1 MKQLFLLSVLS
12 IGALVATAQD
22 LDEIRNMTI
31 LNQHAKAKEALDKYM
46 AVEKNAK
53 KPDGWFWK
61 GYITNQLSKEAG
73 KTVDESSAMKLEAFE
88 AFKKYKQMEPKNTLL
103 EENSNSPLF
112 DLYLGFSGD
121 LAIKAY
127 NEKNQASAFENFK
140 RGLDVH
146 DYIYGNN
153 LTGVNGYKFAALD
166 TIITLYAAITANEL
180 KKTDEA
186 AGFYKKI
193 ADANVGGTDYIDAY
207 QQLADYYKT
216 KKDKAA
222 FDEIL
227 VKGRKLYP
235 QNENYWSAVEI
246 EQATEGV
253 GRPAVFAKYDELLV
267 KYPNNYTIN
276 YNYGVEI
283 YNYLNG
289 DESKTVDK
297 APYKTKLVEV
307 LKKALTADQTLD
319 ANFLLSN
326 FLYNDSYDVSE
337 DARKIK
343 SAKPDD
349 VKKKKALEAE
359 ALKSMNDA
367 IPYAEGALTQFKAMA
382 KPKTTDKVHYKQV
395 LTMLKN
401 IYEVK
406 KDAAKSAQYDKMA
419 KEAE

>member
-12 IGALVATAQD
+12 IGALVTTAQD
-22 LDEIRNMTI
+22 LDEIRKMTM
-31 LNQHAKAKEALDKYM
+31 LNQHAQAKEALDKYM

-53 KPDGWFWK
+53 KPDGWFYK
-61 GYITNQLSKEAG
+61 GYITNQLSKDAA
-73 KTVDESSAMKLEAFE
+73 KTVEESSAMKLEAFE
-88 AFKKYKQMEPKNTLL
+88 AFKKYREIEPKNTLL
-103 EENSNSPLF
+103 EENNNSPLY
-112 DLYLGFSGD
+112 DLYLGFSSD

-127 NEKNQASAFENFK
+127 NAKNQASAFENFK

-146 DYIYGNN
+146 DYVYGNN
-153 LTGVNGYKFAALD
+153 LSGANGFKFAALD

-186 AGFYKKI
+186 AVYYKKI
-193 ADANVGGTDYIDAY
+193 TDANVGGTDYIDAY

-222 FDEIL
+222 FDDIL

-235 QNENYWSAVEI
+235 QNENYWSALEI

-253 GRPAVFAKYDELLV
+253 GRPAVFAKYDELLN

-276 YNYGVEI
+276 YNYGVEL

-289 DESKTVDK
+289 DESKTVNK
-297 APYKTKLVEV
+297 APYKAKLMEV
-307 LKKALTADQTLD
+307 LKKALAADQTLD

-337 DARKIK
+337 EARKIK
-343 SAKPDD
+343 GVKPDD

-382 KPKTTDKVHYKQV
+382 KPKTTDKVHFKQV

>member
-1 MKQLFLLSVLS
+1 MKQVFLLSVLS
-12 IGALVATAQD
+12 IGVLFASAQD

-31 LNQHAKAKEALDKYM
+31 LNQHAKAKEALDKYL

-53 KPDGWFWK
+53 KPEGWFWK
-61 GYITNQLSKEAG
+61 GYIINQLSKDAA
-73 KTVDESSAMKLEAFE
+73 KTVDESSALKQEAFE
-88 AFKKYKQMEPKNTLL
+88 AFKKYRQMDTKGTLL
-103 EENSNSPLF
+103 EENTNSPLF
-112 DLYLGFSGD
+112 DLYVGFAND

-127 NEKNQASAFENFK
+127 NAKNQASAFENFK

-146 DYIYGNN
+146 DYVYGNN
-153 LTGVNGYKFAALD
+153 LSGANGFKFAALD
-166 TIITLYAAITANEL
+166 TIITLYAAITASEL

-186 AGFYKKI
+186 AAYYKKI

-222 FDEIL
+222 FDDIL

-235 QNENYWSAVEI
+235 QNENYWSALEI

-267 KYPNNYTIN
+267 KYPANYTIN
-276 YNYGVEI
+276 YNYGVEL

-297 APYKTKLVEV
+297 APYKAKLTEV
-307 LKKALTADQTLD
+307 LKKALAAEQTLD

-326 FLYNDSYDVSE
+326 FLYNDSYDLSE
-337 DARKIK
+337 EARKIK

-367 IPYAEGALTQFKAMA
+367 VPYAENAITAFKAMA
-382 KPKTTDKVHYKQV
+382 KQKTTDKVHYKQV

-401 IYEVK
+401 IYDVK